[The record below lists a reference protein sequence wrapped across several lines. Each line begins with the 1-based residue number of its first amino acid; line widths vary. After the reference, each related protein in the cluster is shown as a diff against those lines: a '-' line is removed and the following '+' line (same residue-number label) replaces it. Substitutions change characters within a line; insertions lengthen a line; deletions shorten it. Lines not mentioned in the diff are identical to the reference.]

1 MPYCVGLTG
10 GIGCGK
16 SAAADMFAAL
26 GAHVV
31 DTDAISHE
39 LTAPGGAAMI
49 AIGHEFGPDFVRGD
63 GGLDRARMRGLVFS
77 DATAKSRLEA
87 ILHPL
92 IRARVRDA
100 VQAST
105 GAYVLLVVPL
115 LLETGSYRDAIHRVL
130 VVDCPE
136 PLQIERTMARSRLT
150 EDEVRRIMATQV
162 ARERRLREADDVLA
176 NDADIETLRAN
187 VEALH
192 AQYLAAARAVR
203 GPS

>member
-39 LTAPGGAAMI
+39 LTAPGGAAMS
-49 AIGHEFGPDFVRGD
+49 AIGLEFGPDFVRDD

-100 VQAST
+100 VRAST

-115 LLETGSYRDAIHRVL
+115 LLETGSYRDAIHHVL